1 MNVDILRDVLLDA
14 MRALFLIA
22 LTLGSFPF
30 PVQVASAQTVDPMEL
45 VESERAFARDVAELG
60 IPDGF
65 LAHLAEG
72 SIVFGAGPVD
82 GRASYEARPKTESK
96 LAWDPV
102 YAEISE
108 VGDLGWTTGPWTF
121 RPGEGEPVAAA
132 GHYVS
137 LWRMGEDGVRRVELD
152 VGIVHDPVPKPTA
165 DPDTRVLTEGVNPTG
180 DRVADL
186 EEADRELSADA
197 AEDVAVAYA
206 AHATPDL
213 RVYRTGSL
221 PAIGQPA
228 LDLAAA
234 RGAFVWEP
242 AGAAAS
248 ANGDVGYTYGRARSP
263 GADPAADPNGYLR
276 IWRRDGEGTWRLA
289 LDLADVPP
297 AP

>member
-1 MNVDILRDVLLDA
+1 
-14 MRALFLIA
+14 MRALIPIA
-22 LTLGSFPF
+22 LI
-30 PVQVASAQTVDPMEL
+30 VASIPLDLRAATGQTPDPMAL

-60 IPDGF
+60 IRDGF
-65 LAHLAEG
+65 LAHLAE
-72 SIVFGAGPVD
+72 SSVVFQAGPVD

-102 YAEISE
+102 YAEISAG
-108 VGDLGWTTGPWTF
+108 GDLGWTTGPWTF

-165 DPDTRVLTEGVNPTG
+165 DPDARLLTEGVNPTG
-180 DRVADL
+180 DPVADL

-197 AEDVAVAYA
+197 VEDVAAAYA

-213 RVYRTGSL
+213 RVYRMGSL
-221 PAIGQPA
+221 PAIGQSA

-248 ANGDVGYTYGRARSP
+248 ANGDVGYTHGRARSP
-263 GADPAADPNGYLR
+263 GADPVADPNGYLR